1 MLRKQRRASEYLMA
15 TPYLSEKNESLLF
28 MVAGPTTWAAHF
40 LLSYGTAAIWC
51 AKVVGPGGSLAT
63 VRMAI
68 FVYSL
73 AALAI
78 VGVVGWIGKR
88 RHSFGQAELP
98 HDDDTPEDRHR
109 FLGFATLLL
118 SALSGV
124 AIIYEALVIVFID
137 RCT

>member
-1 MLRKQRRASEYLMA
+1 MA
-15 TPYLSEKNESLLF
+15 THLSEKNESLLF

-51 AKVVGPGGSLAT
+51 AKVVGSGGSLAT
-63 VRMAI
+63 ARTAI
-68 FVYSL
+68 FFYSV
-73 AALAI
+73 AALVI
-78 VGVVGWIGKR
+78 IGTVGWIGHR
-88 RHSFGQAELP
+88 RHSFGNAELP

-124 AIIYEALVIVFID
+124 AIIYEALIIIFID
-137 RCT
+137 RCY